1 MTYRNTRWIRLYE
14 EWRGRLSGGS
24 WRTDDK
30 LPTLQELAA
39 QFGIS
44 YLTAQKIIRKLA
56 DEGWVKIVHGKG
68 IFASRPVP
76 PAAGRLNGVGLMMQV
91 CGDFFSEIYLNFQR
105 ELPPGCRI
113 HACEQTEYMHDPTDR
128 FRRRLLDFAEK
139 VGGPL
144 VVHGNHWFN
153 FRVLNV
159 CRPLPFQCNIVIHDF
174 SREKLPEANR
184 VLCDFEQGAYLAAEH
199 LLSTGC
205 EKLFFLTHERLP
217 AAEYRRR
224 GLDGDISDLMVKG
237 ILRACGNNDVEFSD
251 AQVIRHNY
259 TCFGNEL
266 LIRDLQE
273 IMRCNRGR
281 IGFIAISDNRAIP
294 LYQAAE
300 KTGREI
306 GSDIGIVG
314 CYNCRG
320 CCSQLY
326 PALTTLHFDESGIGR
341 QLARLVVSGVRGETV
356 IIPPRLIERASVN
369 RDLVKV
375 QGG

>member
-1 MTYRNTRWIRLYE
+1 MTYHNTRWIRLCE
-14 EWRGRLSGGS
+14 KWRGLLSGGS
-24 WRTDDK
+24 WRTGDK
-30 LPTLQELAA
+30 LPTLQELAV

-68 IFASRPVP
+68 IYASRPVL
-76 PAAGRLNGVGLMMQV
+76 ADSALRSVGLMMQV

-113 HACEQTEYMHDPTDR
+113 HTCEQAEYMHDDPVR
-128 FRRRLLDFAEK
+128 FRRRLLAFAEK

-153 FRVLNV
+153 FRVLNA
-159 CRPLPFQCNIVIHDF
+159 CHPLPFQCNIVIHDF

-273 IMRCNRGR
+273 IMRRNRGR

-341 QLARLVVSGVRGETV
+341 QIARLVVSGARGETV
-356 IIPPRLIERASVN
+356 IIPPKLIERASVN
-369 RDLVKV
+369 RSLAKV

>member
-320 CCSQLY
+320 CWSQLY
-326 PALTTLHFDESGIGR
+326 PALTTLHFDENEIGR
-341 QLARLVVSGVRGETV
+341 QIARLAVSGVRGETV
-356 IIPPRLIERASVN
+356 IVPPKLIERASVS
-369 RDLVKV
+369 RSLAKV